1 MACRMRYLND
11 KCMSDV
17 YVIIEKENSL
27 YYRVCKHCGSSGRM
41 FDVPDHIPK
50 EQRLKYVGA
59 IAEKENH
66 TF

>member
-1 MACRMRYLND
+1 MKNLGDRCVSNA
-11 KCMSDV
+11 
-17 YVIIEKENSL
+17 YVIEKENSL

-50 EQRLKYVGA
+50 EQRLRYVGLV
-59 IAEKENH
+59 AEKENY